1 MLQNYYVKKN
11 LVIIIFTFFII
22 ACSSSNPPKEI
33 EQKSVEK
40 PKTTLIPKI
49 ILQTD
54 KLTGEITHCQA
65 TLDSKAQQQFFPI
78 LPLKNQA
85 QCNIQLIPQA
95 DVIDDWIHNTSFYA
109 SLKQLL
115 TINGLTFA
123 INEPQMIKGLV
134 LSNQISQ
141 PKNTQA
147 VMVISADSDDELGKI
162 RVILQ
167 ENIKNMPNVITYITP
182 STQMTQYVNEQNA
195 KALEILQQT
204 ELNKEKIQTALNAQ
218 VINFALGRSDLPP
231 INATLLQK
239 SIIWLKNNPQIKI
252 HIIGYTD
259 NTGDEDYN
267 KQLSLKRAK
276 ALQQYFIEQGIDK
289 TRLHI
294 EGQGSQNPVADNN
307 SELGRF
313 KNRRIEFQLSTK
325 E

>member
-33 EQKSVEK
+33 EQKSAEK

-95 DVIDDWIHNTSFYA
+95 DVIDDWIHNTSFYT

-115 TINGLTFA
+115 AINGLTFA

-204 ELNKEKIQTALNAQ
+204 ELNKEKIQTALNTQ

-239 SIIWLKNNPQIKI
+239 SIIWLKNNPQIQI

-259 NTGDEDYN
+259 NTGDADYN

-294 EGQGSQNPVADNN
+294 EGHGSQNPVADNN

-313 KNRRIEFQLSTK
+313 KNRRIEFQLSVK